1 MRSTIR
7 ISLMGRRLQGSFVR
21 AGVTED
27 VTIMN
32 ATDTIT
38 LIEGYDAMRIFLDTV
53 WLRLGKTGEEI
64 DFIVAGLKW
73 TDGAPVDPAMWQDWL
88 AAVQI
93 TSSGRSG
100 ETEPPTG
107 RYSVRNPSGSA
118 FAKAWRWAFPNC
130 RRSLVSVKPSL
141 VMP

>member
-1 MRSTIR
+1 
-7 ISLMGRRLQGSFVR
+7 
-21 AGVTED
+21 VTED
-27 VTIMN
+27 VTRMN

-38 LIEGYDAMRIFLDTV
+38 LIEGYDAMRIFLESV
-53 WLRLGKTGEEI
+53 SLRLGKTGEEI

-73 TDGAPVDPAMWQDWL
+73 TDGAPADPAMWQDWL

-107 RYSVRNPSGSA
+107 RYSVRNPS
-118 FAKAWRWAFPNC
+118 
-130 RRSLVSVKPSL
+130 
-141 VMP
+141 